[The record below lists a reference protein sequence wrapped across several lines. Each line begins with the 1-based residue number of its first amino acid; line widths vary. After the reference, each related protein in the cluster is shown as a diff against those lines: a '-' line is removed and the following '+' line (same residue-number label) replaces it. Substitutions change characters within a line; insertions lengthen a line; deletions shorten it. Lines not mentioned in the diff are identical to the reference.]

1 MHFNVITWK
10 PKKENSVGEAGSA
23 GAAEDAEP
31 SLDSTI
37 FTTAGSVSER
47 LQKN

>member
-10 PKKENSVGEAGSA
+10 PKKENSAGGAESA
-23 GAAEDAEP
+23 GAAEGAEP
-31 SLDSTI
+31 SLDSTA
-37 FTTAGSVSER
+37 FTTADSALEK